1 MSDLYAEIVKLKKSG
16 KPAAL
21 ATIISAQGSTPR
33 EVGAKMLVKADGSIV
48 ETIGGGLLEAQVIQ
62 KAKEIIKS
70 GKAEIISLKLNAKE
84 IAREGA
90 ICGGQMEVFIEP
102 LIPAE
107 RLFIFGA
114 GHIAYYL
121 APMASAVGFQLTIV
135 DDRDEFANKKRFPQ
149 ADELIVDEFKR
160 ATKSI
165 KPDEHSYIVIV
176 TRGHNY
182 DEIILHWALGIQAH
196 YIGMIGSKSK
206 VKTVF
211 KKLESKGVSRQE
223 LKKVY
228 SPIGLDIGAL
238 TPSEI
243 AVSILAQL
251 IEVRRKAS
259 KQ

>member
-1 MSDLYAEIVKLKKSG
+1 MSDLYEEIVKLRKSG

-33 EVGAKMLVKADGSIV
+33 EAGTKMLIRADGTIV
-48 ETIGGGLLEAQVIQ
+48 ETIGGGLIEAQVIQ

-70 GKAEIISLKLNAKE
+70 GKAEIMSLKLNAE
-84 IAREGA
+84 QAAQEGA

-102 LIPAE
+102 LIPTE

-114 GHIAYYL
+114 GHVSYYL
-121 APMASAVGFQLTIV
+121 APMASSVGFQLTII
-135 DDRDEFANKKRFPQ
+135 DDREEFANQERFSQ
-149 ADELIVDEFKR
+149 ADELIVDDFKR
-160 ATKSI
+160 AIKKI
-165 KPDEHSYIVIV
+165 KPNVHSYIVIV

-182 DEIILHWALGIQAH
+182 DELVLHWALSTKAH

-206 VKTVF
+206 IKTIF
-211 KKLESKGVSRQE
+211 KNLEAKGVSPQE

-228 SPIGLDIGAL
+228 SPIGLDIGAQ

-251 IEVRRKAS
+251 IEVRRKS
-259 KQ
+259 TKQ